1 MISPL
6 NWRGGMC
13 VVLGV
18 SESDESE
25 DMRAEEELAGRRWV
39 PRRPCKVTRMC

>member
-13 VVLGV
+13 VVLGE

-25 DMRAEEELAGRRWV
+25 DMRAEEELADERDGCPGDRA
-39 PRRPCKVTRMC
+39 K